1 MQACQSNRRSHTGH
15 QRQLQPAALLL
26 GAVALLASAS
36 ATAID
41 LVALHDIA
49 AKQDAELQAA
59 FYRKQANNKLTNI
72 AWANFYPQISGRFV
86 KNYGRNE
93 SSVNDI
99 RQPNA
104 NIDTRSIG
112 LTINQSVFNWRNIGE
127 LQQAEAQTD
136 AANADYEAAYK
147 AFLLRVSERYFGV
160 LSAQDNLTFAE
171 AEEKALQ
178 RQFEQAEQRFEVG
191 LTAVTDVLD
200 ARARYDQ
207 ARARSIVAQNTL
219 DDAFEGLSQL
229 TGESFE
235 SLDLLRDELPLESP
249 APDSADEWIDIAMA
263 NSPVLESL
271 RASADAAQSGIRIA
285 RAGHLPTL
293 DLVGT
298 FNEFTNLAFP
308 PRNDQ
313 GGLDPN
319 LPDISFASRDTQLSL
334 QLNVP
339 IFSGNRVTSQRKQAR
354 HQLNAAFMDVELQE
368 RTVMRNAYNFYRSV
382 IADIN
387 EVQAREQAVISARS
401 ALEAT
406 QAGFEVGTRT
416 IVDVLISEQQFFQA
430 QRDYAQARYNYI
442 LDHLRLKQTAGVID
456 PEDLMRINTLLYKE
470 PAGGRPP
477 VDPRVKEGESQP

>member
-15 QRQLQPAALLL
+15 RRLLQPAALLL
-26 GAVALLASAS
+26 GAAALLVSTLAA
-36 ATAID
+36 AID

-72 AWANFYPQISGRFV
+72 AWANFYPQISASFS
-86 KNYGRNE
+86 KNYGNNE
-93 SSVNDI
+93 RVVANT
-99 RQPNA
+99 RQPDTDIDNKSLGLNA
-104 NIDTRSIG
+104 TWA
-112 LTINQSVFNWRNIGE
+112 VFNWRNLGE

-136 AANADYEAAYK
+136 AADADYEAAYK

-207 ARARSIVAQNTL
+207 ARARTIVAQNTL

-249 APDSADEWIDIAMA
+249 EPASADDWIDIAMA
-263 NSPVLESL
+263 NSPVLDSL
-271 RASADAAQSGIRIA
+271 RATADAAQSGIRIA

-293 DLVGT
+293 DLVAS
-298 FNEFTNLAFP
+298 FNEFTNSAVPLIDDNQVVF
-308 PRNDQ
+308 
-313 GGLDPN
+313 GTT
-319 LPDISFASRDTQLSL
+319 SFTSRDTQFGLR
-334 QLNVP
+334 LNVP
-339 IFSGNRVTSQRKQAR
+339 LFSGNRVTSQRLQAR
-354 HQLNAAFMDVELQE
+354 HNLNAAFQDVELQE

-477 VDPRVKEGESQP
+477 VDPRVKEAESQP

>member
-1 MQACQSNRRSHTGH
+1 MQACQSNRRSHSGH
-15 QRQLQPAALLL
+15 HRLLQPAALLL
-26 GAVALLASAS
+26 GAVAMLASVS

-59 FYRKQANNKLTNI
+59 FFRKQASNKLTNI
-72 AWANFYPQISGRFV
+72 AWANFYPQISGTYN
-86 KNYGRNE
+86 KNWGTSEASTAGNP
-93 SSVNDI
+93 VPDI
-99 RQPNA
+99 
-104 NIDTRSIG
+104 NINNSFAGVSI
-112 LTINQSVFNWRNIGE
+112 TQSIFNWRNIGQ
-127 LQQAEAQTD
+127 LQQAEAQTE
-136 AANADYEAAYK
+136 AADADYEAAYK
-147 AFLLRVSERYFGV
+147 AFLLRVAERYFGV

-235 SLDLLRDELPLESP
+235 SLDLLQDELPLETP
-249 APDSADEWIDIAMA
+249 APDSADDWIDIAMA
-263 NSPVLESL
+263 NSPVLDSL
-271 RASADAAQSGIRIA
+271 RATADAAESNIRVQ
-285 RAGHLPTL
+285 RAGHMPTI
-293 DLVGT
+293 DFVINYNQRT
-298 FNEFTNLAFP
+298 DNARPVFTDEFLLEGFLTTVN
-308 PRNDQ
+308 RTTQ
-313 GGLDPN
+313 TGL
-319 LPDISFASRDTQLSL
+319 QV
-334 QLNVP
+334 NVP
-339 IFSGNRVTSQRKQAR
+339 LFSGGRVTSQRKQAR

-477 VDPRVKEGESQP
+477 VDPRVKEGESKP

>member
-1 MQACQSNRRSHTGH
+1 MQAHISVLQRRRRYHL
-15 QRQLQPAALLL
+15 RQAVAPLLL
-26 GAVALLASAS
+26 AASLLSAPPAS
-36 ATAID
+36 AID

-49 AKQDAELQAA
+49 SRQDAELQAA
-59 FYRKQANNKLTNI
+59 YYRKQAGNKQTNI
-72 AWANFYPQISGRFV
+72 AWANFYPQISGSYN
-86 KNYGRNE
+86 KNWGASEASTAGNRLPDID
-93 SSVNDI
+93 VN
-99 RQPNA
+99 NSFA
-104 NIDTRSIG
+104 GVSI
-112 LTINQSVFNWRNIGE
+112 TQSIFNWRNIGQ
-127 LQQAEAQTD
+127 LQQAKAQTD
-136 AANADYEAAYK
+136 AADADYQAAYK
-147 AFLLRVSERYFGV
+147 SFLLRVSERYFGV

-235 SLDLLRDELPLESP
+235 SLDLLQDELPLESP
-249 APDSADEWIDIAMA
+249 APDSADDWIDIAMA
-263 NSPVLESL
+263 NSPVLDSL
-271 RASADAAQSGIRIA
+271 RATSDAAESNIRVQS
-285 RAGHLPTL
+285 AGHMPTI
-293 DLVGT
+293 DFVVNYNQST
-298 FNEFTNLAFP
+298 NNARPVFSDEFALL
-308 PRNDQ
+308 
-313 GGLDPN
+313 GLTTTVN
-319 LPDISFASRDTQLSL
+319 RSTQAGVRVE
-334 QLNVP
+334 VP
-339 IFSGNRVTSQRKQAR
+339 FFSGGRVTAQRKQAR

-382 IADIN
+382 VADIN
-387 EVQAREQAVISARS
+387 EVEAREQAVISARS

-430 QRDYAQARYNYI
+430 QRDYAQARYDYI
-442 LDHLRLKQTAGVID
+442 LDHLRLKEAAGVIE

-470 PAGGRPP
+470 PPGGREP
-477 VDPRVKEGESQP
+477 VDPRVKETASQP

>member
-1 MQACQSNRRSHTGH
+1 MQVCPSLFRPSLRRLLLSPAM
-15 QRQLQPAALLL
+15 LCCVAAALMTLP
-26 GAVALLASAS
+26 AS
-36 ATAID
+36 AID
-41 LVALHDIA
+41 LVTLHDVA

-59 FYRKQANNKLTNI
+59 YYRKQAGNKLTNI
-72 AWANFYPQISGRFV
+72 AWANFYPQI
-86 KNYGRNE
+86 NANA
-93 SSVNDI
+93 SVNRGNNELAINFNREPDTDI
-99 RQPNA
+99 TNKRVGINLTQ
-104 NIDTRSIG
+104 SI
-112 LTINQSVFNWRNIGE
+112 FNWNNLGQ
-127 LQQAEAQTD
+127 LQRAEARTD
-136 AANADYEAAYK
+136 AADADYQAAYK

-207 ARARSIVAQNTL
+207 ARARTIVAQNTL

-235 SLDLLRDELPLESP
+235 ALDLLQDELPLETP
-249 APDSADEWIDIAMA
+249 APDSADDWIDIAMA
-263 NSPVLESL
+263 NSPVLASL
-271 RASADAAQSGIRIA
+271 RATADAAQSDIRIA
-285 RAGHLPTL
+285 RAGHLPTV
-293 DLVGT
+293 DLVAS
-298 FNEFTNLAFP
+298 FSEFTNREFP
-308 PRNDQ
+308 IRNIDQ
-313 GGLDPN
+313 TFVGTTTLVN
-319 LPDISFASRDTQLSL
+319 RDTQVSI
-334 QLNVP
+334 QFDVP
-339 IFSGNRVTSQRKQAR
+339 IFSGFRVTSQRKQAR

-382 IADIN
+382 VADIN
-387 EVQAREQAVISARS
+387 EVEAREQAVISARS

-430 QRDYAQARYNYI
+430 QRDYAQARYDYI
-442 LDHLRLKQTAGVID
+442 LDHLRLKEAAGVIE

-470 PAGGRPP
+470 PPGGREP
-477 VDPRVKEGESQP
+477 VDPRVKETASQP

>member
-1 MQACQSNRRSHTGH
+1 MQVCPSLFRPGHRR
-15 QRQLQPAALLL
+15 LLL
-26 GAVALLASAS
+26 PLVMLCCMAVTLVAVPAS
-36 ATAID
+36 AID

-49 AKQDAELQAA
+49 ARQDAELQAA
-59 FYRKQANNKLTNI
+59 YYRKQAGNKLTNI
-72 AWANFYPQISGRFV
+72 AWANFYPQITGSYN
-86 KNYGRNE
+86 KNWGTSEASTDGNPLPDID
-93 SSVNDI
+93 VN
-99 RQPNA
+99 NSFA
-104 NIDTRSIG
+104 GVSI
-112 LTINQSVFNWRNIGE
+112 TQSIFNWRNIGQ
-127 LQQAEAQTD
+127 LQQAKAQTD
-136 AANADYEAAYK
+136 AADADYEAAYK

-235 SLDLLRDELPLESP
+235 SLDLLQDELPLESP
-249 APDSADEWIDIAMA
+249 APASADDWIDIAMA
-263 NSPVLESL
+263 NSPVLDSL
-271 RASADAAQSGIRIA
+271 RATSDAAESNIRVQS
-285 RAGHLPTL
+285 AGHMPTI
-293 DLVGT
+293 DFVI
-298 FNEFTNLAFP
+298 NYNQNTNNA
-308 PRNDQ
+308 R
-313 GGLDPN
+313 
-319 LPDISFASRDTQLSL
+319 
-334 QLNVP
+334 P
-339 IFSGNRVTSQRKQAR
+339 IFTDDFQLAGFLTTVNRSTQAGLRVEVPFFSGGRVTAQRKQAR

-382 IADIN
+382 VADIN
-387 EVQAREQAVISARS
+387 EVEAREQAVISARS
-401 ALEAT
+401 ALQAT

-442 LDHLRLKQTAGVID
+442 LDHLRLKEAAGIIE

-470 PAGGRPP
+470 PPGGREP
-477 VDPRVKEGESQP
+477 VDPRVKETASQP